1 LRDYEEDHLIAIGLG
16 GSPTA
21 PQNLWPEPHH
31 VIGGWGSY
39 AKDSLEDTLHQ
50 LVCQGRVPLT
60 QAQRDIAS
68 DWIAAYKRYVGPNL
82 SPAGVTD
89 GSTEAPP
96 PASSERTQ
104 MNTGISSLPNT
115 RGLRPAFLTGA
126 IIIIALIII
135 GGVFV
140 QIGPGQRGVLMTF
153 GAVHDGVLDPGLHLK
168 LPFAQ
173 SVVRMDVQV
182 QNSQA
187 QETAAS
193 LDLQNV
199 SSTVATNWH
208 ILPAD
213 AEWVYQHIGSE
224 SDLVDKIIRP
234 AISNSVKAVTAH
246 YNAED
251 LIIRRDA
258 VRDEIQKQIT
268 SELQP
273 YRIVVDSVNITDFH
287 FSEEF
292 AQAIERKQI
301 AQQRALQAR
310 YELDQAKVLAQQRVV
325 EAQAQSQAQQLLQ
338 QTLTPEIIQQ
348 QAIAKWDGR
357 LPAVVGDKSVL
368 PMIGNIATNAT
379 AARK

>member
-1 LRDYEEDHLIAIGLG
+1 
-16 GSPTA
+16 
-21 PQNLWPEPHH
+21 
-31 VIGGWGSY
+31 
-39 AKDSLEDTLHQ
+39 
-50 LVCQGRVPLT
+50 
-60 QAQRDIAS
+60 
-68 DWIAAYKRYVGPNL
+68 
-82 SPAGVTD
+82 
-89 GSTEAPP
+89 
-96 PASSERTQ
+96 

-115 RGLRPAFLTGA
+115 RAIRPAFFTGA
-126 IIIIALIII
+126 IIVIALIII

-199 SSTVATNWH
+199 STTVATNWH

-251 LIIRRDA
+251 LIIHRDA

-268 SELQP
+268 AELQP

-287 FSEEF
+287 FSDEF

-338 QTLTPEIIQQ
+338 QTLTPEVIQQ
-348 QAIAKWDGR
+348 QAIAKWDGH
-357 LPAVVGDKSVL
+357 LPAVVGDKGVL
-368 PMIGNIATNAT
+368 PMIGNIAAGTTAT
-379 AARK
+379 GK

>member
-1 LRDYEEDHLIAIGLG
+1 M
-16 GSPTA
+16 S
-21 PQNLWPEPHH
+21 
-31 VIGGWGSY
+31 
-39 AKDSLEDTLHQ
+39 
-50 LVCQGRVPLT
+50 
-60 QAQRDIAS
+60 
-68 DWIAAYKRYVGPNL
+68 
-82 SPAGVTD
+82 
-89 GSTEAPP
+89 
-96 PASSERTQ
+96 
-104 MNTGISSLPNT
+104 TGISSLPT
-115 RGLRPAFLTGA
+115 RATRPAFLTGA
-126 IIIIALIII
+126 IIIIVLIII
-135 GGVFV
+135 GGAFV

-168 LPFAQ
+168 APFVQTVA
-173 SVVRMDVQV
+173 RMDVQV

-187 QETAAS
+187 QETSAS

-199 SSTVATNWH
+199 STTVATNWH

-251 LIIRRDA
+251 LIIHRDA
-258 VRDEIQKQIT
+258 VRDEIQKEIT
-268 SELQP
+268 AELQP
-273 YRIVVDSVNITDFH
+273 YRVVVDSVNITDFH

-348 QAIAKWDGR
+348 QAIAKWDGH
-357 LPAVVGDKSVL
+357 LPAVVGDKGVL
-368 PMIGNIATNAT
+368 PMIGNIATAT
-379 AARK
+379 VAGGKK

>member
-1 LRDYEEDHLIAIGLG
+1 
-16 GSPTA
+16 
-21 PQNLWPEPHH
+21 
-31 VIGGWGSY
+31 
-39 AKDSLEDTLHQ
+39 
-50 LVCQGRVPLT
+50 
-60 QAQRDIAS
+60 
-68 DWIAAYKRYVGPNL
+68 
-82 SPAGVTD
+82 
-89 GSTEAPP
+89 
-96 PASSERTQ
+96 
-104 MNTGISSLPNT
+104 MNTGISSLPAAKT
-115 RGLRPAFLTGA
+115 WRPALVTGG
-126 IIIIALIII
+126 IVILILLAA
-135 GGVFV
+135 GGLFV

-153 GAVHDGVLDPGLHLK
+153 GAVQNGVLDPGLHLK
-168 LPFAQ
+168 LPFMQ
-173 SVVRMDVQV
+173 SVAKMDVQV

-187 QETAAS
+187 AETAAS

-199 SSTVATNWH
+199 STGVATNWH

-213 AEWVYQHIGSE
+213 AEWVYQHVGNE
-224 SDLVDKIIRP
+224 GDLVDKIIRP

-251 LIIRRDA
+251 LIIH
-258 VRDEIQKQIT
+258 RDEVRSQIQSQIT

-273 YRIVVDSVNITDFH
+273 YRVVVDSVNITDFH
-287 FSEEF
+287 FSDEF

-348 QAIAKWDGR
+348 QAIAKWDGH

-368 PMIGNIATNAT
+368 PMIGNIAA
-379 AARK
+379 ASSSARK

>member
-1 LRDYEEDHLIAIGLG
+1 
-16 GSPTA
+16 
-21 PQNLWPEPHH
+21 
-31 VIGGWGSY
+31 
-39 AKDSLEDTLHQ
+39 
-50 LVCQGRVPLT
+50 
-60 QAQRDIAS
+60 
-68 DWIAAYKRYVGPNL
+68 
-82 SPAGVTD
+82 
-89 GSTEAPP
+89 
-96 PASSERTQ
+96 

-115 RGLRPAFLTGA
+115 RAFRPAFITGA
-126 IIIIALIII
+126 IILIVLIVI

-153 GAVHDGVLDPGLHLK
+153 GAVHTGVLDPGLHLK
-168 LPFAQ
+168 LPFVQ
-173 SVVRMDVQV
+173 SVARMDVQV

-187 QETAAS
+187 AETAAS

-199 SSTVATNWH
+199 STTVATNWH
-208 ILPAD
+208 ILPGD
-213 AEWVYQHIGSE
+213 AEWVYQHIGGE

-251 LIIRRDA
+251 LIVHRDQ
-258 VRDEIQKQIT
+258 VRTQIQEQIT

-273 YRIVVDSVNITDFH
+273 YRVVVDSVNITDFH

-301 AQQRALQAR
+301 AQQRALQAQ

-325 EAQAQSQAQQLLQ
+325 EAQAQSQAQKLLQ

-348 QAIAKWDGR
+348 QAIAKWDGH
-357 LPAVVGDKSVL
+357 LPTVVGDKGVL
-368 PMIGNIATNAT
+368 PMIGNVDT
-379 AARK
+379 AASGK

>member
-1 LRDYEEDHLIAIGLG
+1 
-16 GSPTA
+16 
-21 PQNLWPEPHH
+21 
-31 VIGGWGSY
+31 
-39 AKDSLEDTLHQ
+39 
-50 LVCQGRVPLT
+50 
-60 QAQRDIAS
+60 
-68 DWIAAYKRYVGPNL
+68 
-82 SPAGVTD
+82 
-89 GSTEAPP
+89 
-96 PASSERTQ
+96 

-115 RGLRPAFLTGA
+115 RALRPVFFTGA
-126 IIIIALIII
+126 IIVIALIIM
-135 GGVFV
+135 GGIFV

-168 LPFAQ
+168 LPFMQ
-173 SVVRMDVQV
+173 SVARMDVQV

-224 SDLVDKIIRP
+224 SDLVGKIIRP

-246 YNAED
+246 YNAEA
-251 LIIRRDA
+251 LIIHRDA

-357 LPAVVGDKSVL
+357 LPAVVGDKGVL
-368 PMIGNIATNAT
+368 PMIGNVAAVAAATG
-379 AARK
+379 K

>member
-1 LRDYEEDHLIAIGLG
+1 
-16 GSPTA
+16 
-21 PQNLWPEPHH
+21 
-31 VIGGWGSY
+31 
-39 AKDSLEDTLHQ
+39 
-50 LVCQGRVPLT
+50 
-60 QAQRDIAS
+60 
-68 DWIAAYKRYVGPNL
+68 
-82 SPAGVTD
+82 
-89 GSTEAPP
+89 
-96 PASSERTQ
+96 
-104 MNTGISSLPNT
+104 MNTGTSSLPNT
-115 RGLRPAFLTGA
+115 RAMRPAFLTGA
-126 IIIIALIII
+126 IIVIALIII

-153 GAVHDGVLDPGLHLK
+153 GAVNNGVLEPGLHLK

-199 SSTVATNWH
+199 STTVATNWH

-213 AEWVYQHIGSE
+213 AEWVYQHIGGE

-251 LIIRRDA
+251 LIIHRDA
-258 VRDEIQKQIT
+258 VRDEIQKEIT
-268 SELQP
+268 AELQP
-273 YRIVVDSVNITDFH
+273 YRVVVDSVNITDFH

-310 YELDQAKVLAQQRVV
+310 FELDQAKVLAQQRVV

-338 QTLTPEIIQQ
+338 QTLTPEVIQQ
-348 QAIAKWDGR
+348 QAIAKWDGH

-368 PMIGNIATNAT
+368 PMIGNIAAAT
-379 AARK
+379 PAGRK